1 MAKAAKTVSADKQN
15 SVSSPGVAVFTPLSY
30 AVVHFVSAHLSAHG
44 KMPNKDQVSALIE
57 FAGDVMAQVSLFEIE
72 DHFDENSLG

>member
-1 MAKAAKTVSADKQN
+1 MAKAAKTVSADKEH
-15 SVSSPGVAVFTPLSY
+15 SIAPGVAVFTPLTY

-57 FAGDVMAQVSLFEIE
+57 FAGDVMAQVSLFEIG
-72 DHFDENSLG
+72 DEEPENGKG